1 MVVLNKCVQKCISWN
16 ANFYAPAFRR
26 RRHNVFGLSTH
37 TSVRSMTEI
46 RSFYP
51 YMRWFVHPTSRDRFY
66 IHPSVRP
73 EWFSGNS
80 RKTHE
85 RIWNGLQIC
94 MLLYPDNVQIWLDFG
109 HSLLICLILVLFYWV
124 KWVVLGISGLGLV
137 YPSVVAENTLL
148 QQWHNWMLHQ
158 WYT

>member
-1 MVVLNKCVQKCISWN
+1 
-16 ANFYAPAFRR
+16 
-26 RRHNVFGLSTH
+26 
-37 TSVRSMTEI
+37 MTEI

-51 YMRWFVHPTSRDRFY
+51 YMRSFVHPTSRDRFY

-73 EWFSGNS
+73 EWFSGIS

-109 HSLLICLILVLFYWV
+109 HSLFICLILVLFAKIV
-124 KWVVLGISGLGLV
+124 GLV
-137 YPSVVAENTLL
+137 YVLAICHRNI
-148 QQWHNWMLHQ
+148 QQDRISWNGMITVSHTHGRQVRVNNKSQ
-158 WYT
+158 WYFNVYASQHCFIQRFGGDMRHHVYSNRH